1 MSEDKEMTMEILV
14 TKGNVEEKTLQIE
27 ADQEL
32 HITIESGAR
41 LKLLLE
47 CNGGNVVTDIVVGQG
62 ASLDLCDLDMSE
74 AGVTRSHDLHIL
86 MDADSQAFIHTVS
99 LANGNARNS
108 TKVELNGEGAELSL
122 NGLVIA
128 SQSQRVENHTLVHHA
143 VPHCTSSQLFK
154 YVLDDHAVG
163 TYAGLVKVFEGAHHT
178 HSEQTNRNLC
188 LTREAHMYTQ
198 PQLEIYNDDVRCSH
212 GATVGQLDENAL
224 FYMQQRGISKHE
236 AQLLL
241 MSAFAGEVVD
251 LIRIPELRERLHS
264 LVERRFRNL

>member
-1 MSEDKEMTMEILV
+1 
-14 TKGNVEEKTLQIE
+14 
-27 ADQEL
+27 
-32 HITIESGAR
+32 
-41 LKLLLE
+41 
-47 CNGGNVVTDIVVGQG
+47 
-62 ASLDLCDLDMSE
+62 
-74 AGVTRSHDLHIL
+74 
-86 MDADSQAFIHTVS
+86 MDNDSQAFIHAVS

-122 NGLVIA
+122 NGLVVA
-128 SQSQRVENHTLVHHA
+128 SQSQRVENHTLVHHT
-143 VPHCTSSQLFK
+143 VPHCTSNQLYK

-188 LTREAHMYTQ
+188 LTRESHMYTQ

-251 LIRIPELRERLHS
+251 LIRIPELRERLHQ
-264 LVERRFRNL
+264 LVEQRFRN